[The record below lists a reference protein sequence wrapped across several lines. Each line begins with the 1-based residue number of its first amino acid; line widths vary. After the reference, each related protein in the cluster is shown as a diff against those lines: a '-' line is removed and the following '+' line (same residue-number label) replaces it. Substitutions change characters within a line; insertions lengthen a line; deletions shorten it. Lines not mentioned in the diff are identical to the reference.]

1 MFWFLNAVSE
11 LSAAISITLS
21 NVSRNCP
28 CKLAVNSNP
37 NTMMQSFFILNF
49 QL

>member
-1 MFWFLNAVSE
+1 MFWFLKAVSE

-28 CKLAVNSNP
+28 CKLVQKIRPISI
-37 NTMMQSFFILNF
+37 MQSFFILNF